1 MKRPYL
7 FLWIS
12 FAALILCK
20 LLFTGDLS
28 ALAVFIWSA
37 FLSVF
42 LLVKN
47 RMPGKKSI
55 VISVAFTLLV
65 AVSGALGKNNA
76 FGAVLFSVCTLL
88 SSLAVT
94 SEAEK
99 SGRVKL
105 VRSEDK
111 KGLLISLAI
120 GAAAA
125 VLLIVINTLAMGS
138 SNTIAPTF
146 EPVRVLWAVQ
156 PGIGEEMVM
165 RAVFMAFC
173 LHHTPK
179 PSKAQ
184 SFAMYMMMSMP
195 HALGHNM
202 DMIGCLISGVVF
214 GLPFSFLQRKRDI
227 SAAIFSH
234 FLVDTA
240 RFIIFGV

>member
-12 FAALILCK
+12 FGILFLCK
-20 LLFTGDLS
+20 LFFKGDIS
-28 ALAVFIWSA
+28 TLAVFLWSA
-37 FLSVF
+37 LLSVF
-42 LLVKN
+42 LLVKI
-47 RMPGKKSI
+47 RMPSKKGILISLTLTVLV
-55 VISVAFTLLV
+55 VISGLC
-65 AVSGALGKNNA
+65 GRNNA
-76 FGAVLFSVCTLL
+76 FGTVLFGVGTLL
-88 SSLAVT
+88 SSMAVT

-99 SGRVKL
+99 NESVKL
-105 VRSEDK
+105 LRSHDK
-111 KGLLISLAI
+111 KGLFLSLAI

-125 VLLIVINTLAMGS
+125 VPLIVINTLAMSS
-138 SNTIAPTF
+138 SNAIAPVF

-173 LHHTPK
+173 LHHTEK

-184 SFAMYMMMSMP
+184 SIAMYIMMSMP
-195 HALGHNM
+195 HALGHGM
-202 DMIGCLISGVVF
+202 DIIGCLISGVIF

-227 SAAIFSH
+227 TAAIFSH

-240 RFIIFGV
+240 RFIIFGC